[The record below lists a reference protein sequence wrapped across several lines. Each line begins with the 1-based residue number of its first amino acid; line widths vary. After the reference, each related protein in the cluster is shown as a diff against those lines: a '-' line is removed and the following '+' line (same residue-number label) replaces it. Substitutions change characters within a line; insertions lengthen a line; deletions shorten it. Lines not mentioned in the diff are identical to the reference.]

1 MQTYLHTRSRRAPR
15 WSRCSCGRRWVWSGW
30 LSSGSGPVWRSD
42 PWAGDW
48 GTAAPSSS
56 GSGGLLSAS
65 RRCPGPPVYFDI
77 QPSPRFRP
85 EAKTQGMKVLASE
98 REKPGSL
105 KILHHQ
111 RWDIPCG
118 QRQPL
123 SRERGRCARSVSWCS
138 LHYRGQLP
146 RCTDFPTRPRHCD
159 PNEISFYPSVTP
171 LTPGRGSFP
180 RMDWAVPPSGVTRQR
195 ELCSRWVS

>member
-56 GSGGLLSAS
+56 GSGGSLSGS
-65 RRCPGPPVYFDI
+65 PRCPGPPVHFDS

-85 EAKTQGMKVLASE
+85 QANSPKTQGMKGLTSDG
-98 REKPGSL
+98 EKPGSL
-105 KILHHQ
+105 EN
-111 RWDIPCG
+111 
-118 QRQPL
+118 
-123 SRERGRCARSVSWCS
+123 S
-138 LHYRGQLP
+138 
-146 RCTDFPTRPRHCD
+146 
-159 PNEISFYPSVTP
+159 
-171 LTPGRGSFP
+171 
-180 RMDWAVPPSGVTRQR
+180 PPSAVRYPMRSDTAAQPGERAMCSVCVLMLYPLQRLIIQMYRFANQVTTLWSKRHQFSPK
-195 ELCSRWVS
+195 CDAVNPW